1 MADATTLISPDR
13 ASTDLRRAALGA
25 LLALVG
31 YTLLPTFRAVVEA
44 IIGSNT
50 SVYPSPSE
58 VPQNEWWGISGG
70 VIFFL
75 IGIGVLLLVLNLPTS
90 PLGRALGVIGGAG
103 FLLSGAGARAMYSL
117 ASANL
122 THTGA
127 DSGAQTAALWAVNI
141 ANGGPLIL
149 AGCSFAGWLIL
160 YGLSRTGLSTIG
172 TGVGIT
178 VAIAGMLIALAGMSA
193 AFFPAQFLYV
203 PILVLL
209 TIVLYRRAGRMG
221 QTATDG
227 S

>member
-1 MADATTLISPDR
+1 
-13 ASTDLRRAALGA
+13 
-25 LLALVG
+25 
-31 YTLLPTFRAVVEA
+31 
-44 IIGSNT
+44 
-50 SVYPSPSE
+50 
-58 VPQNEWWGISGG
+58 
-70 VIFFL
+70 
-75 IGIGVLLLVLNLPTS
+75 
-90 PLGRALGVIGGAG
+90 
-103 FLLSGAGARAMYSL
+103 MYSL

-178 VAIAGMLIALAGMSA
+178 VAIAGMLIALAEMSA

-203 PILVLL
+203 PIFMLL